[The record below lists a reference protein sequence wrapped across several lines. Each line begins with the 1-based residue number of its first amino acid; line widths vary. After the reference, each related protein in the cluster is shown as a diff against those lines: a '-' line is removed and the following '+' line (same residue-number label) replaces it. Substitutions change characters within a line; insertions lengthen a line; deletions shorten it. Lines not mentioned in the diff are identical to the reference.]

1 MCMIAA
7 TGEYLINIIERRV
20 NQTIGLHR
28 NLSAEEI
35 AANNFLYATNKEI
48 ADFILSIPYFD
59 ERLKNFIL
67 GFLTEQT
74 IIISQSWEIAF
85 IVRTGRWAE
94 SEEWLHG
101 AFQLSMSSLANHQ
114 YHNPNFLTL
123 PY

>member
-1 MCMIAA
+1 MIAV

-20 NQTIGLHR
+20 NQTIGLRR
-28 NLSAEEI
+28 NLSPAELAEEH
-35 AANNFLYATNKEI
+35 FLYATNEEI

-85 IVRTGRWAE
+85 IVRTRSWAE
-94 SEEWLHG
+94 SDEWLHG
-101 AFQLSMSSLANHQ
+101 AFRLSMSTLDDHQ
-114 YHNPNFLTL
+114 QNNPDFLTL

>member
-1 MCMIAA
+1 MIAV

-20 NQTIGLHR
+20 NQTIGLRR
-28 NLSAEEI
+28 NLSAAELVAEQ
-35 AANNFLYATNKEI
+35 FLYATNEEI

-74 IIISQSWEIAF
+74 IIISQTWEIAF
-85 IVRTGRWAE
+85 SVRTGRWAE
-94 SEEWLHG
+94 SDEWLHCD
-101 AFQLSMSSLANHQ
+101 FRLSMSTLDELQ
-114 YHNPNFLTL
+114 HNNPDFLTL

>member
-1 MCMIAA
+1 MIAV

-20 NQTIGLHR
+20 NQTIGLRR
-28 NLSAEEI
+28 NLSATELLVEPL
-35 AANNFLYATNKEI
+35 LYATNEEI

-94 SEEWLHG
+94 SDEWLHG
-101 AFQLSMSSLANHQ
+101 DFRLSMGSSANQ
-114 YHNPNFLTL
+114 QMSSTDFLTL

>member
-1 MCMIAA
+1 MIAV

-20 NQTIGLHR
+20 NQTIGLRR
-28 NLSAEEI
+28 NLPTAELLI
-35 AANNFLYATNKEI
+35 KPLLYATNEEI
-48 ADFILSIPYFD
+48 ADFILSIPFFD

-85 IVRTGRWAE
+85 IVRSQRWAE
-94 SEEWLHG
+94 SDEWLHND
-101 AFQLSMSSLANHQ
+101 FRLSMSTLDNHP
-114 YHNPNFLTL
+114 YNNPDFLTL

>member
-1 MCMIAA
+1 MIAV

-20 NQTIGLHR
+20 NQTIGLRR
-28 NLSAEEI
+28 NLSAAELLTEPL
-35 AANNFLYATNKEI
+35 LYPTNEEI

-74 IIISQSWEIAF
+74 IIISQTWEIAF
-85 IVRTGRWAE
+85 SVRTGRWAE
-94 SEEWLHG
+94 SDEWLHG
-101 AFQLSMSSLANHQ
+101 AFRLSMNSLEDHQ
-114 YHNPNFLTL
+114 HNNADFLTL

>member
-1 MCMIAA
+1 
-7 TGEYLINIIERRV
+7 LP
-20 NQTIGLHR
+20 
-28 NLSAEEI
+28 AEHE
-35 AANNFLYATNKEI
+35 FKATNEEI

-67 GFLTEQT
+67 GFSNEQT

-85 IVRTGRWAE
+85 MARAGKWAE

-101 AFQLSMSSLANHQ
+101 AFRLSMGSYGDEQRSCAD
-114 YHNPNFLTL
+114 FLTL